1 MILKFMWIL
10 VSSIDKVFLLS
21 NKRFGSSSSIYTNNQ
36 LVFWLVDKNNYY
48 GVDILGWNFI
58 ISIKREIKE
67 KKKKR
72 KEKKNHTCNKL
83 QVEGCD
89 IGLYSKTRRGNKS

>member
-36 LVFWLVDKNNYY
+36 LVFWLDDKKQLLWSGHYKLKFY
-48 GVDILGWNFI
+48 HIYQ
-58 ISIKREIKE
+58 KRKKRKKE
-67 KKKKR
+67 KKKKITLVI
-72 KEKKNHTCNKL
+72 NCKL
-83 QVEGCD
+83 KDVILGC
-89 IGLYSKTRRGNKS
+89 IQ

>member
-1 MILKFMWIL
+1 MGVQVLYTSIINWYFDLMI
-10 VSSIDKVFLLS
+10 
-21 NKRFGSSSSIYTNNQ
+21 
-36 LVFWLVDKNNYY
+36 KNNYY

-58 ISIKREIKE
+58 ISIKRGKKQKKE

-89 IGLYSKTRRGNKS
+89 IGLYSITRRGKKS